1 MYQYFE
7 KPVTMPGTVHVS
19 SALAVVGNPISSV
32 YPVAFL
38 NCMHEMITLFLDM
51 EAKMDNLGFDL
62 LEVITASTVLETFF
76 VNDSDLFKSSP
87 LQSSWPDGRSGND
100 EIILAERRYKLGKP
114 GVLPLF
120 LKVSVGIKGTSGTS
134 TSGASISRPVCNI
147 SLYSTDNFIG
157 PLASRSLA
165 VNNPPSY
172 SSTAQG
178 AYSSKFVYAFNDDSF
193 TIYPMAHAISG
204 LNANIL
210 GRYTGFSTA
219 LNWQH
224 GFVIGQASVYVPFS
238 VEEKQMVALLPP
250 QYSGSTD
257 YGSAHLAFGINS
269 VYGYADGALIVT
281 PETSEYRGPAV
292 PPISSGVISGAA
304 PGRKF
309 IAPYTHS
316 LTSGSMVAFD
326 SLVWISDPRRDLL
339 TFSEATFFYAGDYS
353 EVLVMPN
360 LMPTTTDSSSWNSH
374 LGQFAIGLLK

>member
-38 NCMHEMITLFLDM
+38 NCVHGMITLFLDM
-51 EAKMDNLGFDL
+51 EAKMDNMGFDL
-62 LEVITASTVLETFF
+62 LEVIPASTELETFF

-87 LQSSWPDGRSGND
+87 LQSSWANGNSGNN

-120 LKVSVGIKGTSGTS
+120 LKVSVGIKGTSGTNA
-134 TSGASISRPVCNI
+134 SGSNISRPLCNI
-147 SLYSTDNFIG
+147 SLYSTDNFIS

-165 VNNPPSY
+165 VNNPSNY
-172 SSTAQG
+172 SSNAQV
-178 AYSSKFVYAFNDDSF
+178 AYSTKFVYAFNDDSF
-193 TIYPMAHAISG
+193 TIYPMAHAINTLS
-204 LNANIL
+204 ANSL
-210 GRYTGFSTA
+210 GRASGFSTA
-219 LNWQH
+219 QNWQH
-224 GFVIGQASVYVPFS
+224 GFAVGLASVYVPFS
-238 VEEKQMVALLPP
+238 QEEKQMVALLPP
-250 QYSGSTD
+250 QYSGATANSN
-257 YGSAHLAFGINS
+257 AIVAFGINTS
-269 VYGYADGALIVT
+269 LSYDDGAMIVT

-292 PPISSGVISGAA
+292 PPIGSGAISGAS

-360 LMPTTTDSSSWNSH
+360 LMATTTDSSSWNSH
-374 LGQFAIGLLK
+374 LGQFTIGLLK